1 MASPSI
7 SFDQIPYSWKRKG
20 VYAEIKPRYDRRG
33 LYDYPTKVLIVG
45 QMATGATATALTR
58 KPITRDTE
66 APAFFGAG
74 SPLAQMVTAFR
85 KANKVSELWAIG
97 VADAAG
103 GVAAVRTITVTGAPT
118 DSGTLC
124 LYIGGKRLAVG
135 VSVADTV
142 ATIATA
148 IAAAVNEETSL
159 LFTAA
164 AAAGVVTLTAK
175 AKGTCGSAVDM
186 RLNYFDDET
195 TPAGV
200 VVAIGQTTAGATDPT
215 IQAVFDLVANEWYTD
230 VVLPWS
236 DAANMALVDAETKR
250 RYDAMAKLDA
260 HAYVGIAGSYAA
272 ATTWSS
278 TRNSPFVSALPAKSA
293 PNAPWEWAAVMA
305 AIATRHLTDDP
316 ARQLGS
322 LVLPGLKAPRPED
335 CYTEQEQNLLL
346 NKGLSTFDRL
356 DDGTVTVNRIVTT
369 YQKTSAG
376 VDDEAWLDVMVP
388 KTMSRIRYD
397 WNTYVTSQYPRAKLV
412 EDASPAANNL
422 DAKDAVVTPRKML
435 GTWMARAKKYLDAV
449 WIQDIA
455 YTRENSLFSID
466 VDDRDRLNGR
476 QPVMIAG
483 NMIVLAGLLEFA
495 A

>member
-20 VYAEIKPRYDRRG
+20 TYAEIRPRYDRRG
-33 LYDYPTKVLIVG
+33 LYDYPTKVLLVG
-45 QMATGATATALTR
+45 QMATGATASALVR
-58 KPITRDTE
+58 KPITRDTD

-74 SPLAQMVTAFR
+74 SPLAQMVAAFR
-85 KANKVSELWAIG
+85 KVNRISELWAIG

-103 GVAAVRTITVTGAPT
+103 AVAAVRTITVTGAPT
-118 DSGTLC
+118 DSGTLA
-124 LYIGGKRLAVG
+124 LYIGGKRLPIG
-135 VSVADTV
+135 VSSIDTV
-142 ATIATA
+142 TTIATA
-148 IAAAVNEETSL
+148 IAAAINEETSL
-159 LFTAA
+159 LFTATSA
-164 AAAGVVTLTAK
+164 VGVVTLTAK
-175 AKGTCGSAVDM
+175 AKGTCGSAVDI
-186 RLNYFDDET
+186 RLNYYDDET
-195 TPAGV
+195 TPAGIS
-200 VVAIGQTTAGATDPT
+200 VAVGQTTAGATDPT
-215 IQAVFDLVANEWYTD
+215 VQGVFDLVTNEWFTD
-230 VVLPWS
+230 FPIQWS
-236 DAANMALVDAETKR
+236 DSANMALVDAEMAR

-260 HAYVGIAGSYAA
+260 HTYVGLSATYAA
-272 ATTWSS
+272 GTTWSS
-278 TRNSPFVSALPAKSA
+278 SRNSPFVSALPAKAS

-305 AIATRHLTDDP
+305 AVATRYLTDDP

-322 LVLPGLKAPRPED
+322 LVLGGLKAPKPED
-335 CYTEQEQNLLL
+335 CYTEEEQNLLL

-376 VDDEAWLDVMVP
+376 VDDEAWLDIMVP

-397 WNTYVTSQYPRAKLV
+397 WNTFVTSQYPRAKLV
-412 EDASPAANNL
+412 QDESPAASSL
-422 DAKDAVVTPRKML
+422 DTDESVVTPRKML

-455 YTRENSLFSID
+455 YTRENSMFAIDD
-466 VDDRDRLNGR
+466 VDRNRLNGR

-483 NMIVLAGLLEFA
+483 NLIVLAGLLEFA

>member
-7 SFDQIPYSWKRKG
+7 SFDQIPYNWKRKG
-20 VYAEIKPRYDRRG
+20 VYAEIRPRYDRRG

-45 QMATGATATALTR
+45 QMAAGATAAALVK

-66 APAFFGAG
+66 APAYFGAG
-74 SPLAQMVTAFR
+74 SPLAQMVAAFR
-85 KANKVSELWAIG
+85 TVNRVSELWAVG

-103 GVAAVRTITVTGAPT
+103 AVAAVRTITVTGAPT
-118 DSGTLC
+118 DSGTLA

-135 VSVADTV
+135 VSSVDTV

-148 IAAAVNEETSL
+148 IATAVNEETSL

-175 AKGTCGSAVDM
+175 AKGTCGSAVDL
-186 RLNYFDDET
+186 RLNYNDDET
-195 TPAGV
+195 TPAGIA
-200 VVAIGQTTAGATDPT
+200 VAVGQTTAGATDPSV
-215 IQAVFDLVANEWYTD
+215 QGVFDAVINEWITD
-230 VVLPWS
+230 FAVQWS
-236 DAANMALVDAETKR
+236 DAANMALVDAEMRR

-260 HAYVGIAGSYAA
+260 HAYVGLSATYAT

-278 TRNSPFVSALPAKSA
+278 TRNSPFVSAIAAKAA

-305 AIATRHLTDDP
+305 AIAARHLTDDP

-322 LVLPGLKAPRPED
+322 LVLAGLKAPKTED
-335 CYTEQEQNLLL
+335 CYTETEQNLLL

-356 DDGTVTVNRIVTT
+356 DDGSVVVNRVVTT
-369 YQKTSAG
+369 YQRTSAG
-376 VDDEAWLDVMVP
+376 VDDEAWLDIMVP

-397 WNTYVTSQYPRAKLV
+397 WNTYVSSLYPRAKLV
-412 EDASPAANNL
+412 ADASPAAKALDTNNS
-422 DAKDAVVTPRKML
+422 VVTPRKML

-455 YTRENSLFSID
+455 HTRENSLFEID
-466 VDDRDRLNGR
+466 GSDDNRLSGR
-476 QPVMIAG
+476 QPVKIAG
-483 NMIVLAGLLEFA
+483 NMIVLAGLLEFDA
-495 A
+495 